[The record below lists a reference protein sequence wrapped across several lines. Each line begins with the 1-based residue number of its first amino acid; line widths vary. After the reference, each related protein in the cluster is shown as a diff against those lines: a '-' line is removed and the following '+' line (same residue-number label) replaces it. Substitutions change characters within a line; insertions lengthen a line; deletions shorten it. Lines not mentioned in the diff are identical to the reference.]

1 MNACNVVGVFLVELS
16 LSPSGLQNRVVSCLF
31 AAVVLVPLTATV
43 GALVDAQPVRF
54 IPRII
59 GR

>member
-1 MNACNVVGVFLVELS
+1 MELF

-31 AAVVLVPLTATV
+31 AAVVLVPLTATA
-43 GALVDAQPVRF
+43 GALVDDQQVRF
-54 IPRII
+54 TPSII